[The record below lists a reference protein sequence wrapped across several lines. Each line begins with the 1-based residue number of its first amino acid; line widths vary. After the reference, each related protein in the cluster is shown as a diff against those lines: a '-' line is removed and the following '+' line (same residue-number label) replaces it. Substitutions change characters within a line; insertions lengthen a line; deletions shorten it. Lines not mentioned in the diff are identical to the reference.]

1 MAIQMKQ
8 IQLFLLLSLA
18 IILGIAGDRAP
29 PFKPLLP
36 PSGYTP
42 KVPLM
47 FPSFV
52 PKSRHML
59 GHHSSSSSGSLKPY
73 MTQFRAGTR
82 LAPVAIRPAPSMIMS
97 LKRPIKSILSHP
109 SLMKQPL
116 LKRPSPLAF
125 TSGVSASIKH
135 HKFLSS
141 PPVGPSTGEIVFE
154 KLKPITTKLTAHKD
168 GAIHT
173 IPAPNLGLTK
183 APKAPNQIR
192 VTSYEDSNKLEI
204 EVKTTKPTFSTAYTA
219 KPLAYQLHP
228 TPSPIVVGGPY
239 KHHAINNHQY
249 QVTEEH
255 SNDVTIGDPF
265 SGKKTYFAPDPDP
278 SLPSKSLIPTSDP
291 LSTPSNGKYAP
302 SSDLLLQS
310 GHHQQQQLHYPI
322 QPQTSASAVIQYV
335 NAVPQGSYAI
345 PLATQPQLQQHI
357 LQQTAMLQEMPVS
370 LYNPTYL
377 VTQSNNLFNTHQQQ
391 GAVNLFKPDNHFL
404 GAVQH
409 QQQQQQVHQLHTQTP
424 APAVLFNTFSNYKHA
439 EPAASTG
446 QILTATQDQLHELQ
460 SVVSQIQLNDIHQQH
475 HHHPLQ
481 QQQEQSVDMPTYAQL
496 VGHEQPA
503 IHQQQLP
510 QLNQLEQQL
519 QQQLIQ
525 QHQQDSSGQTQRPMT
540 DAEVAHLLNYGMIN
554 LHSNLAPSDYYHYQ
568 VDQPTTAGSATSSQ
582 QPVHAFYELSERQK
596 ENDRIL
602 AQAQQDLYH
611 QQQQQQQYQQQQQ
624 HHYQQQMQ
632 QQQRQEVQQQYQ
644 PVQSEG
650 APASSDYLKAYQ
662 EHQQAVSN
670 ILGLR
675 DQPAGGDNQLQP
687 AQQHYSYQRNQ
698 QQQQQQQLQQAVG
711 STIAPQ
717 TTHSPLRIYVPED
730 VEHEYSN
737 SVHAQKRMD
746 EIDFEYADAGQVPT
760 EESKPT
766 DAYEERMD
774 EDSEPV
780 AELQPRTEEPDDEE
794 ENYTKNLS
802 NHRLE

>member
-1 MAIQMKQ
+1 
-8 IQLFLLLSLA
+8 
-18 IILGIAGDRAP
+18 
-29 PFKPLLP
+29 
-36 PSGYTP
+36 
-42 KVPLM
+42 M

-52 PKSRHML
+52 PKSHHL
-59 GHHSSSSSGSLKPY
+59 VGHHTSGGSLKPY

-125 TSGVSASIKH
+125 SGTSASIKH

-141 PPVGPSTGEIVFE
+141 PAGPSTGEIVFE
-154 KLKPITTKLTAHKD
+154 KLKPVCVPRMQTFRTTLSKDVNGKPTQCSNVSIPPSHQITTKLTAHKD

-183 APKAPNQIR
+183 SPKAPNQIR

-204 EVKTTKPTFSTAYTA
+204 EVKTTKPTFTA
-219 KPLAYQLHP
+219 KPPAYQLHP
-228 TPSPIVVGGPY
+228 TVSDVPHIFGLSPRSVVLVDNHLSLLLVVGGPY
-239 KHHAINNHQY
+239 KHHAINHQY

-278 SLPSKSLIPTSDP
+278 SLPSKTLIPTSDP

-302 SSDLLLQS
+302 ASDLLLQ
-310 GHHQQQQLHYPI
+310 GHHQQQLHYPI

-404 GAVQH
+404 GAVQQQQ

-424 APAVLFNTFSNYKHA
+424 APAVLFNSFGNYKNA

-460 SVVSQIQLNDIHQQH
+460 SVVSQIQLNDIHQLH
-475 HHHPLQ
+475 HHHPHQ
-481 QQQEQSVDMPTYAQL
+481 QQQQLQEQSVDMPTYAQL

-525 QHQQDSSGQTQRPMT
+525 QHQQDSNGQTQRPMT

-568 VDQPTTAGSATSSQ
+568 VDQPSVGSSTAPQ
-582 QPVHAFYELSERQK
+582 QPALHAFYELSERQK
-596 ENDRIL
+596 END
-602 AQAQQDLYH
+602 Q
-611 QQQQQQQYQQQQQ
+611 
-624 HHYQQQMQ
+624 
-632 QQQRQEVQQQYQ
+632 
-644 PVQSEG
+644 
-650 APASSDYLKAYQ
+650 
-662 EHQQAVSN
+662 HQQAVSN

-675 DQPAGGDNQLQP
+675 DQPASGDNLQP
-687 AQQHYSYQRNQ
+687 AQQHYSYNRN
-698 QQQQQQQLQQAVG
+698 QQQQQQQLQQAIG

-717 TTHSPLRIYVPED
+717 TTHSPLRIYVPEEAD
-730 VEHEYSN
+730 HEYSN
-737 SVHAQKRMD
+737 SVHAQQRMD
-746 EIDFEYADAGQVPT
+746 EIDFEYADAEGQIPT
-760 EESKPT
+760 EDSKPT
-766 DAYEERMD
+766 VAYEAIMD
-774 EDSEPV
+774 EDSEPA
-780 AELQPRTEEPDDEE
+780 AEVPEDQEYQQQQSRTEEPDDEE

>member
-1 MAIQMKQ
+1 MI
-8 IQLFLLLSLA
+8 IQLFLLLSL
-18 IILGIAGDRAP
+18 GITLIEGDRAP

-42 KVPLM
+42 KVPVM

-52 PKSRHML
+52 PKSHHL
-59 GHHSSSSSGSLKPY
+59 VGHHTSGGSLKPY

-125 TSGVSASIKH
+125 SGTSASIKH

-141 PPVGPSTGEIVFE
+141 PAGPSTGEIVFE
-154 KLKPITTKLTAHKD
+154 KLKPVCITTKLTAHKD

-183 APKAPNQIR
+183 SPKAPNQIR

-204 EVKTTKPTFSTAYTA
+204 EVKTTKPTFTA
-219 KPLAYQLHP
+219 KPPAYQLHP
-228 TPSPIVVGGPY
+228 TVSDPSSVVVGGPY
-239 KHHAINNHQY
+239 KHHAINHQY

-278 SLPSKSLIPTSDP
+278 SLPSKTLIPTSDP

-302 SSDLLLQS
+302 ASDLLLQ
-310 GHHQQQQLHYPI
+310 GHHQQQLHYPI

-404 GAVQH
+404 GA
-409 QQQQQQVHQLHTQTP
+409 LHTQTP
-424 APAVLFNTFSNYKHA
+424 APAVLFNSFGNYKNA

-460 SVVSQIQLNDIHQQH
+460 SVVSQIQLNDIHQLHH
-475 HHHPLQ
+475 HHHPHQ
-481 QQQEQSVDMPTYAQL
+481 QQQQLQEQSVDMPTYAQL

-525 QHQQDSSGQTQRPMT
+525 QHQQDSNGQTQRPMT

-568 VDQPTTAGSATSSQ
+568 VDQPSVGSSTAPQ
-582 QPVHAFYELSERQK
+582 QPALHAFYELSERQK

-602 AQAQQDLYH
+602 AQAQQDLY
-611 QQQQQQQYQQQQQ
+611 QQQQQQQQQD
-624 HHYQQQMQ
+624 
-632 QQQRQEVQQQYQ
+632 VQKQYQ
-644 PVQSEG
+644 PVQTEG
-650 APASSDYLKAYQ
+650 ASSDYLQAYQ

-675 DQPAGGDNQLQP
+675 DQP
-687 AQQHYSYQRNQ
+687 
-698 QQQQQQQLQQAVG
+698 QQLQQAIG

-717 TTHSPLRIYVPED
+717 TTHSPLRIYVPEEAD
-730 VEHEYSN
+730 HEYSN

-746 EIDFEYADAGQVPT
+746 EIDFEYADAEGQIPT
-760 EESKPT
+760 EDSKPT
-766 DAYEERMD
+766 VAYEAMMD
-774 EDSEPV
+774 EDSEPA
-780 AELQPRTEEPDDEE
+780 AEVPEDQEYQQQQSRTEEPDNEE